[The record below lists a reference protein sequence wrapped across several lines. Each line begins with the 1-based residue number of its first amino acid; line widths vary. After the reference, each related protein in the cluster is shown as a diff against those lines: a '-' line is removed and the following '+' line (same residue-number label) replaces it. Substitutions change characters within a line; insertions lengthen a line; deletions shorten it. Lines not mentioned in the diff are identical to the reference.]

1 MEVKKIEL
9 SQAKKTSEVTW
20 EIPQTTKAG
29 MRVPVKIFATEKLF
43 KEMDQGVFE
52 QAINVAT
59 LPGIQKYSY
68 VMPDGHWGLFE

>member
-1 MEVKKIEL
+1 MRRIEA

-20 EIPQTTKAG
+20 EIPQTAKEG

-68 VMPDGHWGLFE
+68 VMPDGHWGLSSK

>member
-1 MEVKKIEL
+1 VRKIDTN
-9 SQAKKTSEVTW
+9 QAKKTSDVTW
-20 EIPQTTKAG
+20 EIPLTAKDG
-29 MRVPVKIFATEKLF
+29 MKVPVKIFATEKLF

-68 VMPDGHWGLFE
+68 VMPDGHWG

>member
-1 MEVKKIEL
+1 MEKIEL

-20 EIPQTTKAG
+20 EIPLTAKDG

-68 VMPDGHWGLFE
+68 VMPDGHIFVS

>member
-1 MEVKKIEL
+1 MEKIEL

-20 EIPQTTKAG
+20 EIPLTAKDG

-52 QAINVAT
+52 QAINFST
-59 LPGIQKYSY
+59 LPRIQKYSY
-68 VMPDGHWGLFE
+68 VMPDGHIFVS